1 MLVFDLRTLD
11 GILLFHLDFY
21 NDSVIV
27 LFLDAFRL
35 HCDTLLLLLLLLLV
49 LYTTSMRLPQIV
61 MRATDRE

>member
-35 HCDTLLLLLLLLLV
+35 HCDPLLLLLLLV

>member
-1 MLVFDLRTLD
+1 MLVFGLRTLD

-21 NDSVIV
+21 NDRVIV
-27 LFLDAFRL
+27 LFVDAFRL
-35 HCDTLLLLLLLLLV
+35 HCDTLLLLLLLV